1 MAGGGAKKGER
12 RGGRQKGTQ
21 NKISVEVKKALEKA
35 FVKAGGADYLY
46 AVSQED
52 MRTFRTLLGKVMPT
66 TIEGNPENPL
76 AVNAVPFA
84 TGVERDGDPEP

>member
-35 FVKAGGADYLY
+35 FDELGGSNYLIE
-46 AVSQED
+46 VGQND
-52 MRTFRTLLGKVMPT
+52 PRTFCTLLGKILPT
-66 TIEGNPENPL
+66 TIEGDPENPIGIWWSG
-76 AVNAVPFA
+76 VPRA
-84 TGVERDGDPEP
+84 ADKKR

>member
-12 RGGRQKGTQ
+12 RGGRKKGTP

-35 FVKAGGADYLY
+35 FYQLGGSDYLFEVGQND
-46 AVSQED
+46 A
-52 MRTFRTLLGKVMPT
+52 RTFCTLLGKVMPT